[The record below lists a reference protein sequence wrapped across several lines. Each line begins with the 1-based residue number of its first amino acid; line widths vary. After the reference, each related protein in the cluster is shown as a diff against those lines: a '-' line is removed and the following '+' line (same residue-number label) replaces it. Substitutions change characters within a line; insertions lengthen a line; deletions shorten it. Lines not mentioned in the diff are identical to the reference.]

1 MKHRSRALHANQKR
15 ALIGPWTPRRRGLG
29 AGSMPRRILAAALA
43 CLTLTGCATTATREA
58 PGFTPA
64 QVQALAQPTI
74 SAAAQPTARAI
85 ALRAAATLLPYT
97 DPLHTFTL
105 RRPQTWVALDARSSP
120 QAAQA
125 LGDGVHFFEPI
136 VQSDPDA
143 GSSGKL
149 WIDVLPAS
157 AEQTPR
163 QVLLQPFVDQDY
175 PESLLRRM
183 EVAPARLSGAAGY
196 RLVTLSGKT
205 QVTLLLVRRGDR
217 YYRVTIFGPT
227 IPAEVAPALRTWR
240 FLPPQG

>member
-1 MKHRSRALHANQKR
+1 MERVRMLHCWPALLAG
-15 ALIGPWTPRRRGLG
+15 ALF
-29 AGSMPRRILAAALA
+29 A
-43 CLTLTGCATTATREA
+43 GCAPAPKAT
-58 PGFTPA
+58 PGYSPS

-85 ALRAAATLLPYT
+85 ALRAAAVLLPYT

-149 WIDVLPAS
+149 WIDVLPAP
-157 AEQTPR
+157 AGQTPR

-183 EVAPARLSGAAGY
+183 EVASARLGGLAGY
-196 RLVTLSGKT
+196 RLVTLAGKT
-205 QVTLLLVRRGDR
+205 QVTLLLARWRGR
-217 YYRVTIFGPT
+217 YYRITVFGAT
-227 IPAEVAPALRTWR
+227 IPTEVAPALRTWR
-240 FLPPQG
+240 FLPPRA